1 MQFQTDQLLRVRDI
15 CGDRIATSPVPL
27 LISFAVSIW
36 LPGVRAI
43 LFLKLVLILM
53 DLIAVLRDLWRS

>member
-1 MQFQTDQLLRVRDI
+1 MRLKTGFVGIRDI
-15 CGDRIATSPVPL
+15 CDARIATSPVPL

-36 LPGVRAI
+36 VLRVRAI

-53 DLIAVLRDLWRS
+53 DLIVVLRDLWRS